1 MTQEPMIITVVLMG
15 LVTVFIVL
23 ICLIGIIKLMGLI
36 MQKVT
41 DIRKAKAAAAL
52 AASAAAVPA
61 AAPQPVRAAAPAPGN
76 NQQLVA
82 VIAAALAEEMGEQVS
97 RLRIHSI
104 RRL

>member
-23 ICLIGIIKLMGLI
+23 VCLIGIIKLMGLI

-41 DIRKAKAAAAL
+41 QGRQAKAAAA
-52 AASAAAVPA
+52 AAAVPA
-61 AAPQPVRAAAPAPGN
+61 SVPAAQPVRAAAPAPGN